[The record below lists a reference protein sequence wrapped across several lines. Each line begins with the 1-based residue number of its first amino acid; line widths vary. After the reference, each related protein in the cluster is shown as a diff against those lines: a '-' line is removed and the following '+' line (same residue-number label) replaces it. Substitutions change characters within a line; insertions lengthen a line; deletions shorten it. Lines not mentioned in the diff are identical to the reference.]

1 MMLSA
6 KSGRLSLQRGRTLI
20 EYEMKLPSGGMCSKP
35 SRPKTTVI
43 GLPYFSNE
51 DNYPEIMK
59 SIILELMPNGTFLKE
74 ETSNDL
80 LVHKLLKQND
90 FDLEKDSD

>member
-6 KSGRLSLQRGRTLI
+6 KTGKLSLQRGRTLI
-20 EYEMKLPSGGMCSKP
+20 EYEMKMPSGGMCSKP
-35 SRPKTTVI
+35 SRPKTTII
-43 GLPYFSNE
+43 GLPYFTNE
-51 DNYPEIMK
+51 DNFPSIMK
-59 SIILELMPNGTFLKE
+59 TIIGDLMPSTFLKE

-90 FDLEKDSD
+90 FDIEKDSD